1 MAFEIL
7 KQTLKDKYLGAV
19 IVAVLLFL
27 YVFWLAS
34 FYPSMKPMVASYD
47 QMLQNP
53 TIQAFFGDSA
63 TGGITSFSGFMMLE
77 VFSYMGL
84 VIGAFFIFMV
94 ASFVAGEI
102 EQKSCELLLSLP
114 VSRVNIIL
122 SRFVTLLPFTA
133 VVMLGLLA
141 AIYCGGT
148 YIGEDTHIKWFAIAF
163 LFMGVFTIAAGSMA
177 LFISSIMSD
186 GRRAALISLGILLA
200 MFLVENIGS
209 MVTSIDWARKL
220 SLFHYAKYATI
231 VNTQTVDWASL
242 GIMVAVI
249 IVFVGLSVVAFQRRD
264 INVS

>member
-7 KQTLKDKYLGAV
+7 KQTLKDKYMGAI

-34 FYPSMKPMVASYD
+34 FYPSIKPMVSGYD
-47 QMLQNP
+47 QLLQNP
-53 TIQAFFGDSA
+53 SMKAFFGDSA
-63 TGGITSFSGFMMLE
+63 VSMTTFTGFIMLE
-77 VFSYMGL
+77 VFSYLGL

-114 VSRVNIIL
+114 VSRVNVIL

-133 VVMLGLLA
+133 VVMLALLA
-141 AIYCGGT
+141 AIYCGAT
-148 YIGEDTHIKWFAIAF
+148 YIGEDPMIKWFAIAF
-163 LFMGVFTIAAGSMA
+163 LFMGVFTIAVGSMA

-186 GRRAALISLGILLA
+186 GRRAALISLGVLLA

-220 SLFHYAKYATI
+220 SFFHYAKYSSI
-231 VNTQTVDWASL
+231 VSTQTVDWASL

-249 IVFVGLSVVAFQRRD
+249 IVFVGLAVFVFQRRD